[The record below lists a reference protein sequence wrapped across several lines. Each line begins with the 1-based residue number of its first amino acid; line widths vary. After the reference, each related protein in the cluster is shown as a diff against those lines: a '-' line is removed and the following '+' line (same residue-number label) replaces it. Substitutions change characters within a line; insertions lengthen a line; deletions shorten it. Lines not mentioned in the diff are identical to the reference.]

1 MERLRSLIG
10 KRENRLDFIRD
21 MVSLLLSRED
31 VYSNEAL
38 FRDAVEEVYSLLKV
52 ELRSGNFEVLDA
64 YETAVVLRAVVFKEN
79 LDVRAL
85 LMRLLDQ
92 LG

>member
-38 FRDAVEEVYSLLKV
+38 FKDAVGEVYSLLKA